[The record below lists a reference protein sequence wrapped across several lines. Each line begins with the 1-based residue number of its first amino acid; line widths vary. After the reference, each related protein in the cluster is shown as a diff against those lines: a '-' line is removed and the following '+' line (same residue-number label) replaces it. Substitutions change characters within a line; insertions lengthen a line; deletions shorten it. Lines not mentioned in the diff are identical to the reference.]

1 MLTNRT
7 RRDSCGW
14 SCSSIRVPK
23 LAMVY
28 HCQQVH
34 AMQPMATTHCL
45 VDQNKS
51 CWHTN
56 SVLPVLN
63 AAVGSVLHEV
73 NGTSRNVFWKA
84 SGCICTLDTL
94 SSSAYDTTEFHGT
107 AKNHRY
113 RAPLSVVMWK
123 KRTLHVTNGLC

>member
-1 MLTNRT
+1 MLTNCT

-14 SCSSIRVPK
+14 SYSSIHVPK

-51 CWHTN
+51 CWRTN
-56 SVLPVLN
+56 SVLPILN

-113 RAPLSVVMWK
+113 RALLSVVIWK
-123 KRTLHVTNGLC
+123 KELYM